1 MMMIGR
7 MIDCM
12 WDLGLRASATGLT
25 NLNAN
30 AMFQSFPHRQPKAKV
45 KQSTVVFRFVRKLS
59 ECGFMYVATV
69 WYRLNH
75 GATADLTVRKSL
87 TVALTKDPNL
97 TLRNSGVGAAT
108 YGIQEDMPQSSN
120 PICFKE

>member
-1 MMMIGR
+1 
-7 MIDCM
+7 
-12 WDLGLRASATGLT
+12 
-25 NLNAN
+25 
-30 AMFQSFPHRQPKAKV
+30 
-45 KQSTVVFRFVRKLS
+45 
-59 ECGFMYVATV
+59 MYVATV

-120 PICFKE
+120 PICFKEWVYRILRKLFVVSADHLSVGFTEIHVDGADWTQQG